1 MNDYSNH
8 IVIVGAGIA
17 GLALGNILKMHNI
30 PCVIFEKNEN
40 ISEYGAGISIS
51 PNGLKVLEYLEVLES
66 FNEISRQPIEATFF
80 SNEKKLI
87 KIPVNVSTGT
97 RKNLYKVLFNKY
109 LSMGGNVIFDHEV
122 SSISLNKKEIYF
134 TNNKKYDFLHIAACD
149 GIKSIC
155 QRTSSQSFINPQ
167 HSGYYVWRTIFPSE
181 QQDICFYLSPNQH
194 IVTYPIDKQRLS
206 FVAAIKSK
214 NKENESWKQEG
225 LLDDLLSELPASIVD
240 KYPTI
245 NNNDGIYKWGIYLR
259 PNLKK
264 FSDKNVTFL
273 GDAAHPIVPFMG
285 QGACLA
291 LEDAFIFGHLIN
303 KYRNDF
309 KKSQKKYNFL
319 RVNRVNSIYIKS
331 LNQAKLNH
339 LSNPFLILL
348 RNLLMKYTNIISNR
362 TKDIWSYD
370 VNAIIHKLDKNN
382 GEN

>member
-1 MNDYSNH
+1 M
-8 IVIVGAGIA
+8 
-17 GLALGNILKMHNI
+17 
-30 PCVIFEKNEN
+30 
-40 ISEYGAGISIS
+40 
-51 PNGLKVLEYLEVLES
+51 
-66 FNEISRQPIEATFF
+66 
-80 SNEKKLI
+80 
-87 KIPVNVSTGT
+87 
-97 RKNLYKVLFNKY
+97 
-109 LSMGGNVIFDHEV
+109 
-122 SSISLNKKEIYF
+122 
-134 TNNKKYDFLHIAACD
+134 
-149 GIKSIC
+149 
-155 QRTSSQSFINPQ
+155 
-167 HSGYYVWRTIFPSE
+167 
-181 QQDICFYLSPNQH
+181 
-194 IVTYPIDKQRLS
+194 
-206 FVAAIKSK
+206 KSK

-225 LLDDLLSELPASIVD
+225 LLDDLLSELPASVVD

-264 FSDKNVTFL
+264 LSDKNVTFL

-303 KYRNDF
+303 KYRDDF

-370 VNAIIHKLDKNN
+370 VNAVLHKLDKK
-382 GEN
+382 